1 MKRIIE
7 SYLPIFQGFYGT
19 LFECDAEEGMIEE
32 GKNYDDYKWDYTD
45 YHNRVA
51 KACVS
56 PIEDQLNDLD
66 LGITVE
72 FQSLYSPREYNF
84 SNDSINVV
92 YTLESDSMDKIVA
105 YIQENREE
113 FDTYIK
119 DNCTSYDGFM
129 SFYSNSSDVWLNE
142 YIKREDKDM
151 VTVFGHLLEFM
162 LNNEE
167 FTAIHLAEEVQEE
180 MGMIDCELK
189 ETAE

>member
-19 LFECDAEEGMIEE
+19 LFECDAEEVMIEE
-32 GKNYDDYKWDYTD
+32 DKNYDDYNWDYTD

-56 PIEDQLNDLD
+56 PIQDQLNDLD

-84 SNDSINVV
+84 SNDSINVA
-92 YTLESDSMDKIVA
+92 YTLADDSLAKIVE
-105 YIQENREE
+105 YINDNREE
-113 FDTYIK
+113 FDTYVK

-129 SFYSNSSDVWLNE
+129 SFYSNDSNVWLNE
-142 YIKREDKDM
+142 YIKRENDDM
-151 VTVFGHLLEFM
+151 ATVFGHLLEFM

-167 FTAIHLAEEVQEE
+167 FTASHLAEEVQEE
-180 MGMIDCELK
+180 MNMIDCELI
-189 ETAE
+189 

>member
-19 LFECDAEEGMIEE
+19 LFECDAEEVMIEE
-32 GKNYDDYKWDYTD
+32 DKNYDDYNWDYTD

-56 PIEDQLNDLD
+56 PIQDQLNDLD

-84 SNDSINVV
+84 SNDSINVA
-92 YTLESDSMDKIVA
+92 YTLADDSLAKIVE
-105 YIQENREE
+105 YINDNREE
-113 FDTYIK
+113 FDTYVK

-129 SFYSNSSDVWLNE
+129 SFYSNDSNVWLNE
-142 YIKREDKDM
+142 YIKRENDDM
-151 VTVFGHLLEFM
+151 ATVFGHLLEFM
-162 LNNEE
+162 LSNEE
-167 FTAIHLAEEVQEE
+167 FTASHLAEEVQEE
-180 MGMIDCELK
+180 MNMIDCELI
-189 ETAE
+189 

>member
-7 SYLPIFQGFYGT
+7 SYLPVFQGFYGT
-19 LFECDAEEGMIEE
+19 LFECDAEEGMIED
-32 GKNYDDYKWDYTD
+32 GKNYDDYKWNYVD

-72 FQSLYSPREYNF
+72 FQNLYSPRQYNF
-84 SNDSINVV
+84 SNDSINVA
-92 YTLESDSMDKIVA
+92 YTLADDSLTKIVA

-129 SFYSNSSDVWLNE
+129 SFYSNNSDVWLND

-162 LNNEE
+162 LKNEE
-167 FTAIHLAEEVQEE
+167 FSADNLAEEVQEE
-180 MGMIDCELK
+180 MGMIDCELI
-189 ETAE
+189 ED